1 MDHCIVSIVR
11 YESPLES
18 VRKAVELSRGLDHM
32 PSGAKVFIKPNVAYW
47 TKSVPFPKWGVVT
60 TSRVVHDMVRLLK
73 EQGIQDITIGE
84 GTVTW
89 DPKDRETARHIHKT
103 LGYRTLEKRYG
114 VRFINTFERPFDKV
128 QLEDGLVLRFN
139 RDILQSDFI
148 VNLPVLKT
156 HNQTMVSL
164 GTKNLKGTIDLTSR
178 KKCHSPDPEK
188 DLNYMIS
195 RLPLK
200 LPPMVVLVDGIYSN
214 ERGPAFDG
222 RLKRS
227 NILVASP
234 DLLSADMVGARLM
247 GFDPENVPHLVHAAR
262 IQGRPL
268 DLSDVKIVGEDMES
282 LASPHEYDHAYVE
295 GDDGILPLAMAKQ
308 GIQGLSYPK
317 YDLSM
322 CTYCA
327 GINGLI
333 LNAIRGVWEGR
344 PWDDI
349 EVLTGKIMTPSPG
362 KKKTLL
368 IGKCMFERNRDD
380 SRIQDMIAVK
390 GCPPKP
396 GAVVD
401 ALHRAGIP
409 VNPAL
414 FDNMEMLPGFFMQ
427 RYEGDPDFD
436 EAFFQ
441 IE

>member
-1 MDHCIVSIVR
+1 MDHFAVSIVR

-18 VRKAVELSRGLDHM
+18 VRKAVEMSRGLDHM
-32 PSGAKVFIKPNVAYW
+32 PSNAKVFIKPNVAYW

-60 TSRVVHDMVRLLK
+60 TSRVVHDMVLILK
-73 EQGIQDITIGE
+73 EHGIQDITIGE

-89 DPKDRETARHIHKT
+89 DPKDRETARHFYDT

-114 VRFINTFERPFDKV
+114 VRFINTFERPFDSV
-128 QLEDGLVLRFN
+128 ELGDGVFLHFN
-139 RDILQSDFI
+139 RDILQSDYVI
-148 VNLPVLKT
+148 NLPVLKT

-164 GTKNLKGTIDLTSR
+164 GIKNLKGTIDLKSR

-200 LPPMVVLVDGIYSN
+200 LPPMFVLLDGIYSN

-222 RLKRS
+222 RLRRS
-227 NILVASP
+227 DILVASS
-234 DLLSADMVGARLM
+234 DLLSADMVGARIM
-247 GFDPENVPHLVHAAR
+247 GFDPADVPHLVHVAR
-262 IQGRPL
+262 DQGRPL
-268 DLSDVKIVGEDMES
+268 DLSDLKLVGEDLEPLTS
-282 LASPHEYDHAYVE
+282 RHEYDHDYVE
-295 GDDGILPLAMAKQ
+295 SDDGTLPLAMAKQ
-308 GIQGLSYPK
+308 GIKGLSYPK

-333 LNAIRGVWEGR
+333 LNAIKSVWTGR

-368 IGKCMFERNRDD
+368 IGKCMVERNKNDFH
-380 SRIQDMIAVK
+380 IQEMIPVK

-396 GAVVD
+396 EAVVE
-401 ALHRAGIP
+401 ALHHAGIP

-414 FDNMEMLPGFFMQ
+414 FENMEMLPGFFMQ
-427 RYEGDPDFD
+427 RYEGNPDFD
-436 EAFFQ
+436 EAFFR